1 MIADIRISQI
11 VVSLINGNFI
21 FEGILDFLKY
31 IYLFSNV
38 VDIEN
43 FINVSNIKKIPTTEP
58 VEDNYFLI
66 YLCVLYLIFSL

>member
-43 FINVSNIKKIPTTEP
+43 FINVSNIKKIPTT
-58 VEDNYFLI
+58 
-66 YLCVLYLIFSL
+66 